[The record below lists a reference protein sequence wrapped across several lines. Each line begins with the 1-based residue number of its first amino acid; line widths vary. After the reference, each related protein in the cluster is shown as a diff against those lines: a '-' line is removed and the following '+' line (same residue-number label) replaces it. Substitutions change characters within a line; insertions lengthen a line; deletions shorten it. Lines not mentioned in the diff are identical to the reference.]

1 MTKTTTL
8 LFSVTLRHLTAD
20 GKRAAADLP
29 PANLHHVSPSQLHTL
44 LRAVN
49 AIAPMVALPAEPE
62 IRISGPT
69 GDFVVRVKEEQLHL
83 VSWSSAHKGGA
94 VSPAEIMVAVSGE
107 EPAETV
113 SRGAPAVPRR
123 AADKLSLVALGLA
136 ILLVNCF
143 TVWVVTRPPRTL
155 AAKAK
160 LLPPEP
166 AERLLAQV
174 AGAYETG
181 KSSGDRRLEIRR
193 DASVQRVKLGPGGAV
208 KDQQTFTVQPAEA
221 NGKRVLVTSRKS
233 LITVKDNVS
242 VVLYGDTYT
251 RVMN

>member
-1 MTKTTTL
+1 MTKNSPL

-29 PANLHHVSPSQLHTL
+29 PAQLHYVSPDQLHTV

-49 AIAPMVALPAEPE
+49 AIAAMVKPPAEPE
-62 IRISGPT
+62 VRITGPT
-69 GDFVVRVKEEQLHL
+69 GDFVVRVKDGQLHL
-83 VSWSSAHKGGA
+83 VSWSSAHRGGA
-94 VSPAEIMVAVSGE
+94 ATPAEIVAAVTTE
-107 EPAETV
+107 EAEETRVPTATV
-113 SRGAPAVPRR
+113 MPGR
-123 AADKLSLVALGLA
+123 AREKMTLVALGLA

-166 AERLLAQV
+166 AERLLAEV

-181 KSSGDRRLEIRR
+181 KSPGDRRLEIRR
-193 DASVQRVKLGPGGAV
+193 DASVQRVKLGSSGAI